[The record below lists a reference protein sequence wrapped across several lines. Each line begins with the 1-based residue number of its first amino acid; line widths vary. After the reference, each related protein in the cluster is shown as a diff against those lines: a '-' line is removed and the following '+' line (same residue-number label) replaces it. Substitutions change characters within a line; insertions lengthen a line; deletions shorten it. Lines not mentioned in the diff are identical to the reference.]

1 MLCDKRLSGG
11 TVGLIFAHENDVMT
25 QGSLRCSKTNNDVW
39 RASVSWV
46 ELVVDMDDAHRLFH
60 PVYRNYTV
68 GQNNLTTRRV
78 GLRTWL

>member
-1 MLCDKRLSGG
+1 MLCDKRLSGL

-25 QGSLRCSKTNNDVW
+25 QGSLRCSKTNNDMW
-39 RASVSWV
+39 WSSVSGI
-46 ELVVDMDDAHRLFH
+46 ELIVDMDDAHRLSH

-68 GQNNLTTRRV
+68 GQNNSDTRRV